1 MFYNFFIDMNRI
13 IKKIYIF
20 IRNNFLI
27 LSFWELSFLLFCYF
41 INRLDFNLIF
51 NNEFVNLI
59 SYIPYVSILLLL
71 YTLVTFYGLV
81 EFIGVYQI
89 ISSSIKCKSISIKEL
104 FYEIKFC
111 ITNILKP
118 HNYWVIILYVL
129 FSLFGYVNFFS
140 QGSEF
145 IVLPNNIINF
155 IYSNEIIYIVFTI
168 IRIVLTILSLFTIF
182 VFCEMFI
189 IKNNFKA
196 SFLNSIKIVW
206 QNRFSFLILL
216 SVISAVLIFLSSILF
231 AATIWIGFSINY
243 LLGNNINSNYVLTL
257 VESIFTFYYP
267 MLKGIVKIGFVIS
280 LFCKFKKIHVAKLE
294 NKNHSFIIIILVF
307 CLTFIYLYNL
317 DKESNLNYFDYNKIP
332 NIVAHRAGGLVAP
345 ENSLKALNLTYK
357 SGIAQMIE
365 VDVQLTKDN
374 KVILLHDSTF
384 ERTLGINKRPEDMCY
399 EDIIK
404 YSMIDGFS
412 ILRNEKIPLLEDII
426 DNAFDL
432 KIMIELKGPDEKRK
446 KLLNEIHE
454 IINTKKIKRN
464 YIVASMKKDDLKLSK
479 EINPQMQTCFITS
492 KFNNEDL
499 KLDYIDIY
507 SIEFNSLC
515 QELYNVAHLYNKEVY
530 CWTVNKFF
538 NIEDVLRANTDGVIT
553 DNIYAVKYLLNKK
566 LEIVPFQKLIMDY
579 FDLSI

>member
-1 MFYNFFIDMNRI
+1 MNRI
-13 IKKIYIF
+13 IKNIYLL
-20 IRNNFLI
+20 IRKNFLI
-27 LSFWELSFLLFCYF
+27 LSIWELSFLLFCYF

-51 NNEFVNLI
+51 NNEFVNLF

-71 YTLVTFYGLV
+71 FILTTFYGLV
-81 EFIGVYQI
+81 EIIGVYQI

-140 QGSEF
+140 QGSE
-145 IVLPNNIINF
+145 IILLPNYFIDF
-155 IYSNEIIYIVFTI
+155 IYSNEIIYIVFEI
-168 IRIVLTILSLFTIF
+168 LRIALTILSLLTIF
-182 VFCEMFI
+182 IFCEMFI
-189 IKNNFKA
+189 IKNNFKT
-196 SFLNSIKIVW
+196 SFLNSVKIVW

-294 NKNHSFIIIILVF
+294 NKNLSFIIIILGF
-307 CLTFIYLYNL
+307 CLTFFYMYNGDKDPDLIYFN
-317 DKESNLNYFDYNKIP
+317 YNKIP

-345 ENSLKALNLTYK
+345 ENSLRALDLTYK

-384 ERTLGINKRPEDMCY
+384 ERTVGINKRPEDMCY
-399 EDIIK
+399 EDILK
-404 YSMIDGFS
+404 HNMIDGYS

-426 DNAFDL
+426 NNAFDL
-432 KIMIELKGPDEKRK
+432 KLMIELKGPDERRK
-446 KLLNEIHE
+446 KLIYEVHE
-454 IINTKKIKRN
+454 IIDTNKLKSN
-464 YIVASMKKDDLKLSK
+464 CIVASMEKDDLKLSK
-479 EINPQMQTCFITS
+479 EINPDIQTCFITS
-492 KFNNEDL
+492 IFNNNDL

-507 SIEFNSLC
+507 SIEFNSVC
-515 QELYNVAHLYNKEVY
+515 PELYNVAHLYNKKVY

-538 NIEDVLRANTDGVIT
+538 NIENVLRTNPDGVIT
-553 DNIYAVKYLLNKK
+553 DNIYAVKFLLNKK

-579 FDLSI
+579 FILSL

>member
-1 MFYNFFIDMNRI
+1 MNRI
-13 IKKIYIF
+13 IKNIYLL

-27 LSFWELSFLLFCYF
+27 LSIWELSFLLFCYF

-51 NNEFVNLI
+51 NNEFVNLF

-104 FYEIKFC
+104 FYEIKIC
-111 ITNILKP
+111 ITNIIKP

-145 IVLPNNIINF
+145 IVLPNYFIDY
-155 IYSNEIIYIVFTI
+155 IYSNEINYIVFVI
-168 IRIVLTILSLFTIF
+168 LRIAITILSLLTIF
-182 VFCEMFI
+182 IFCEMFI
-189 IKNNFKA
+189 SKNDFKN
-196 SFLNSIKIVW
+196 SFFNSAKIVW
-206 QNRFSFLILL
+206 QNRFSFLALL
-216 SVISAVLIFLSSILF
+216 SVISAVLIFFSSILF
-231 AATIWIGFSINY
+231 AVIIWLGFSINY
-243 LLGNNINSNYVLTL
+243 LLDNTINSNYVLSL
-257 VESIFTFYYP
+257 VESMFTFYYP
-267 MLKGIVKIGFVIS
+267 VLKGIVKIGFVIS
-280 LFCKFKKIHVAKLE
+280 LYCKFKKIYVFKFE
-294 NKNHSFIIIILVF
+294 NKNYSFIIIMLGF
-307 CLTFIYLYNL
+307 CLTFFYLYNRH
-317 DKESNLNYFDYNKIP
+317 KYPNYNKVP

-345 ENSLKALNLTYK
+345 ENSLKALDLTYK

-384 ERTLGINKRPEDMCY
+384 ERTVGINKRPEDMCY

-404 YSMIDGFS
+404 YGMIDGYS
-412 ILRNEKIPLLEDII
+412 ILKDEKIPLLEDII
-426 DNAFDL
+426 VNAFNL

-446 KLLNEIHE
+446 NLLNEIHE
-454 IINTKKIKRN
+454 IINTNKLKSNCI
-464 YIVASMKKDDLKLSK
+464 IASMRKDDLKLSK
-479 EINPQMQTCFITS
+479 EINPDIQTCFITS

-499 KLDYIDIY
+499 KLVYIDIY
-507 SIEFNSLC
+507 SIEYNSVC
-515 QELYNVAHLYNKEVY
+515 PELYNLAHLYNKKVY

-538 NIEDVLRANTDGVIT
+538 DIENVLRTNPDGVIT

-579 FDLSI
+579 FILSL